1 MTGPQ
6 AFQIMNDVQ
15 RYMIDSTRL
24 GIPVFTLSESLHG
37 AVNDGCTTSIRRPLP
52 WAVRSIRTSP
62 TAWPLP

>member
-24 GIPVFTLSESLHG
+24 GIPVFTLSESLH
-37 AVNDGCTTSIRRPLP
+37 VP
-52 WAVRSIRTSP
+52 
-62 TAWPLP
+62 